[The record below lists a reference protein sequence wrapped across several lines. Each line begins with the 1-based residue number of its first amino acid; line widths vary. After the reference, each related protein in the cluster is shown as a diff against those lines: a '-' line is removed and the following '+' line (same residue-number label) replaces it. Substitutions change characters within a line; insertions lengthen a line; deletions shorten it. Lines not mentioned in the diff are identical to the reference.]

1 MRGCMFS
8 APRRRRARREL
19 LLGLGAQPLPVGEE
33 LLVEQREQQVLGI
46 DLGVPAPARQL
57 LRGRDGLLALDRQL
71 VEIHRLLTVSSIV
84 RDMVRHSGCDV
95 PGTSTAAVAGG
106 CGGR

>member
-1 MRGCMFS
+1 MRGCTF
-8 APRRRRARREL
+8 AGAGRRRPAGEL

-46 DLGVPAPARQL
+46 DLGIPAPARQL
-57 LRGRDGLLALDRQL
+57 LRSRDGLLALDRQP
-71 VEIHRLLTVSSIV
+71 VEIHRSDHSSSLSFGYG
-84 RDMVRHSGCDV
+84 R
-95 PGTSTAAVAGG
+95 VAGG